1 LNQRK
6 GILDALEA
14 CITHTFY
21 ENEDDALQYYM
32 DRLDRKRSFGGKY
45 DEKFF
50 AHVKGEGEEFD
61 QETVAEDASLIGDES
76 E

>member
-1 LNQRK
+1 ME
-6 GILDALEA
+6 D

-21 ENEDDALQYYM
+21 ENETDALNYYLE
-32 DRLDRKRSFGGKY
+32 RLERKRSLGGKY

-61 QETVAEDASLIGDES
+61 QEAEEEDAALIGDEN